1 MSEPRRMRRPVRI
14 LLGLALGTAT
24 AALATVASVHTLGLA
39 STDESRVWLPSTP
52 HGDLA
57 LAEQRFAASQKIAPD
72 DRMAVEVVAA
82 RIPLANEPFAW
93 MGYSALLEGDDVR
106 AMALLD
112 EAKARRPRSRL
123 ARMALMQIHAKRGEL
138 DPLGDELV
146 PLLRLEPELIQLL
159 TEQWIKAARTPQDIA
174 VLARLLR
181 ADPSLFANVAEM
193 AARNKLSPPLLAAFL
208 ASSPLPDSPEA
219 ARLDRLLLL
228 ALVEQGDIAGAR
240 TAWEER
246 ASGRMAGSALL
257 YSGDFADRTSPPPF
271 NWDLGG
277 GREGVAEYRR
287 EGGVFVD
294 YFGRGKSP
302 FLRQLVTLA
311 PGSYR
316 LEVAQEVTGGG
327 GLAWS
332 VRCTGGKAALL
343 DEPVGGAKGNLTARF
358 NVPGGC
364 PAQWLTLESRGE
376 LRRGEGQRV
385 VVTRVA
391 IEAAGAR

>member
-1 MSEPRRMRRPVRI
+1 MRRPVRI
-14 LLGLALGTAT
+14 LLGIALGTAT

-39 STDESRVWLPSTP
+39 TTDESQVWLPSTP
-52 HGDLA
+52 RGDLA
-57 LAEQRFAASQKIAPD
+57 LAEQRFAAGQKLSPD
-72 DRMAVEVVAA
+72 DRGAVEAVAE

-93 MGYSALLEGDDVR
+93 LGYTALLEGDDVG

-138 DPLGDELV
+138 DPLGAELV
-146 PLLRLEPELIQLL
+146 PLLRLEPELIPLL
-159 TEQWIKAARTPQDIA
+159 TEQWVRAARTPQDIA

-181 ADPSLFANVAEM
+181 ADPDLFANVAEM

-208 ASSPLPDSPEA
+208 ANSPLPASADS

-228 ALVEQGDIAGAR
+228 GLVEQGDIAGAR

-246 ASGRMAGSALL
+246 AKGRTVGAALV
-257 YSGDFADRTSPPPF
+257 YSGDFADRASPPPF

-316 LEVAQEVTGGG
+316 LQVAQEVMGGG
-327 GLAWS
+327 GLSWT
-332 VRCTGGKAALL
+332 VRCTGGKRALL
-343 DEPVGGAKGNLTARF
+343 DQPVSGTKGNLTARF

-364 PAQWLTLESRGE
+364 SAQWLALESRGD

-385 VVTRVA
+385 VVTSVA